1 MTVLMHAVSCRL
13 SALVFGAQA
22 IQRLGI
28 FYLLF
33 FCLVEKGDGR
43 RFDLFADALF
53 AAGGGATK
61 YVN

>member
-22 IQRLGI
+22 LQRLGI
-28 FYLLF
+28 FYLF

-53 AAGGGATK
+53 AAGWRRSNE
-61 YVN
+61 VR